1 MDYNNISSC
10 NDYNDNDDDNRSTT
24 ISLRLSDISLETE
37 KLLSDIIFQEVE
49 EVEAK
54 AKGVAGNTS
63 SNNRRQ
69 QQSVTLT
76 RVVQEEENGIKDGD
90 EGGPNMTSSSRN
102 NTNTNK
108 LQRRS
113 SILSMNT
120 SIMSQDTADQI
131 LKSFLK
137 ISSDNNNNN
146 NNNNYNN
153 EQQQQQP
160 APGTSSS
167 TTSSSS
173 ASPAGMMRSSS
184 IDSNLFDEPF
194 DQKTFFD
201 DFDENHDDGYD
212 DVQEKQKEI
221 IKPIEVVSVETIH
234 EFSNETKET
243 KKLHEDV
250 LAAEMEAL
258 SFDHKQKFI
267 FDVHGMPS
275 MIDDDS
281 GTTENNEMFM
291 LQQLEEEL
299 TEENIYQRNGNTTL
313 DHDNGCAF
321 REAQQIN
328 PDYVNSKEFR
338 LSFLNAWMFY
348 VDRNGKDDYVKK
360 VVKEAAR
367 MIALHFYVK
376 KDLFGNG
383 EIIGRDV
390 KLTDLNDDDREV
402 LNNTNLVVEIVF
414 IIFVL
419 FGTFS
424 TVFAAAMDSGA
435 MQIMQNRDA
444 AGRRVILHAPGQYSY
459 KKLENWLRAK
469 WYISSII
476 WKDQD
481 CNNRK
486 FGTVWINHLRGFVE
500 QRESFETIKKLM
512 VTTVSFPLVCKAFH
526 WCYNDESMKAL
537 VAAKMVHFLHKYGRG
552 RFLDHCIPDHDEL
565 CFRLE
570 TFGIPIDR
578 KNFLPNGHLGL
589 GRYEEWIKSRES
601 LEASQKESNDYLS
614 YDIDTTITI
623 RKLDVL
629 FGRGKSSREHVGNL
643 RCGLLVESH
652 LQEYNTATRFAKT
665 QLSVKIVDMIIDAGG
680 RFLKKDTKEG
690 EWQEVDNESARDK
703 RKHEKRRPPSP
714 SHQEPGDE
722 DHKYQKAPE
731 GYIGRP
737 EATS

>member
-90 EGGPNMTSSSRN
+90 EGGPSMTSSSRN

-113 SILSMNT
+113 SILSMRT

-137 ISSDNNNNN
+137 ISSDNSNNE
-146 NNNNYNN
+146 NN
-153 EQQQQQP
+153 EQQQP
-160 APGTSSS
+160 PPVISLSSS
-167 TTSSSS
+167 PL
-173 ASPAGMMRSSS
+173 PAGMIRSSP
-184 IDSNLFDEPF
+184 IDSSMSSLSIAVVDPSIFGDGGTPITFDNNNNSNNSNSRNVTPGNIGSNSVRYSISRETLDLFDEPF

-212 DVQEKQKEI
+212 DEQEKQKEI

-275 MIDDDS
+275 MMDDDY

-321 REAQQIN
+321 REAQKIN

-348 VDRNGKDDYVKK
+348 VDRNGKDDYVRK

-383 EIIGRDV
+383 EILGRDV
-390 KLTDLNDDDREV
+390 KLTDLNDDDREGTYCTK
-402 LNNTNLVVEIVF
+402 LN
-414 IIFVL
+414 
-419 FGTFS
+419 
-424 TVFAAAMDSGA
+424 
-435 MQIMQNRDA
+435 
-444 AGRRVILHAPGQYSY
+444 
-459 KKLENWLRAK
+459 
-469 WYISSII
+469 
-476 WKDQD
+476 
-481 CNNRK
+481 
-486 FGTVWINHLRGFVE
+486 
-500 QRESFETIKKLM
+500 
-512 VTTVSFPLVCKAFH
+512 
-526 WCYNDESMKAL
+526 
-537 VAAKMVHFLHKYGRG
+537 
-552 RFLDHCIPDHDEL
+552 
-565 CFRLE
+565 
-570 TFGIPIDR
+570 
-578 KNFLPNGHLGL
+578 
-589 GRYEEWIKSRES
+589 
-601 LEASQKESNDYLS
+601 
-614 YDIDTTITI
+614 
-623 RKLDVL
+623 
-629 FGRGKSSREHVGNL
+629 
-643 RCGLLVESH
+643 
-652 LQEYNTATRFAKT
+652 
-665 QLSVKIVDMIIDAGG
+665 
-680 RFLKKDTKEG
+680 
-690 EWQEVDNESARDK
+690 
-703 RKHEKRRPPSP
+703 
-714 SHQEPGDE
+714 
-722 DHKYQKAPE
+722 
-731 GYIGRP
+731 
-737 EATS
+737 